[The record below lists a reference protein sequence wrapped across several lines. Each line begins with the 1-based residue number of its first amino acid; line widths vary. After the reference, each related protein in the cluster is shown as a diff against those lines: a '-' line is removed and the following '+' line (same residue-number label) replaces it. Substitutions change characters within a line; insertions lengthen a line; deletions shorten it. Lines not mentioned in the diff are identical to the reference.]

1 MVKTLERD
9 RYALCEKHVIV
20 PFCCSHQMYRYLAG
34 CFGLISCR
42 HYLEIPDIF
51 REWRQWMEIGGQLQ
65 QKDFA
70 EASEMQD
77 YTKGLEAAEAAIL
90 FSEGEM
96 DSTGLYTPG
105 QVYEVD
111 AEAAEFDPELAELG
125 DELNSWIQQGE
136 RMSCAVAGQTM
147 VVNQLENGYYSEG
160 EFLEIAKAN
169 RWYDEGTYSQDVGKI
184 AAYKGMDV
192 VQIQGVPAE
201 ELKIAN
207 EEGVKVLAEVDGTLL
222 HYPESAKR
230 CAPDHIVQVLRVES
244 RAEGEYVIINDPGAA
259 NGRGAVYP
267 LEVFERAFRGNITKI
282 EKGEPA

>member
-1 MVKTLERD
+1 M
-9 RYALCEKHVIV
+9 
-20 PFCCSHQMYRYLAG
+20 
-34 CFGLISCR
+34 
-42 HYLEIPDIF
+42 LEIPDIF

-70 EASEMQD
+70 EAGEMQD

-267 LEVFERAFRGNITKI
+267 LEVFERAFCGNITKI